1 MIGLY
6 ILIYTN
12 MTTEKYNKFFKLF
25 MRFLKEEHQYCAMK
39 RYLFSNRGKKQF
51 KNDIERS
58 SIDIFGI
65 TMLLYVT
72 EVLGHT
78 YKKNGYEHWVKH
90 VKPTAEKWCKY
101 CYDNNIKY
109 HDFT

>member
-39 RYLFSNRGKKQF
+39 HYLFSNRGKK
-51 KNDIERS
+51 
-58 SIDIFGI
+58 
-65 TMLLYVT
+65 
-72 EVLGHT
+72 
-78 YKKNGYEHWVKH
+78 
-90 VKPTAEKWCKY
+90 
-101 CYDNNIKY
+101 
-109 HDFT
+109 

>member
-12 MTTEKYNKFFKLF
+12 MTTEKYNEFFKLF
-25 MRFLKEEHQYCAMK
+25 MRFLKEERQYCAMK
-39 RYLFSNRGKKQF
+39 HYLFSNRGKKQF

-58 SIDIFGI
+58 SLCILGI
-65 TMLLYVT
+65 TRLLYVR

-78 YKKNGYEHWVKH
+78 YKKNGYEHWV
-90 VKPTAEKWCKY
+90 
-101 CYDNNIKY
+101 NNCSSKIY
-109 HDFT
+109 